1 MTDNKDDTT
10 QGDPEESV
18 ASLDVLDDA
27 EQVVAAFGGIRP
39 MASRLGV
46 AATTIQGWKSR
57 GNIPQ
62 NRREAVLEAAK
73 ADGID
78 LSAAVERPIDDASEE
93 DASAIVEMAVP
104 VQAPPPQAQKSNN
117 GIAWLA
123 LLIAVGTGAAVLT
136 QPKWT
141 PFVFGEV
148 PAAVPSGFE
157 ARITALE
164 SKPSVP
170 DMSRRVVAA
179 EQVLNELRAREPVLA
194 APDLTPRL
202 NALSMRLDGL
212 TQTLETARAEGR
224 AAVDVRASDIAAL
237 REAFDT
243 LSSKVEKA
251 AVDTAAANAQGSA
264 IVLAV
269 GALEVALDGG
279 LPYQDALDAIERL
292 APPGDKRLMEPV
304 GVLKPNAEKGIPT
317 RTQLTRRLSVLASTR
332 GTPLWSAEGESWTD
346 KMLQKIDTV
355 VAIRRVDDSADSRAQ
370 SDLLLRAADAR
381 DLPEAIAV
389 MEDATGAG
397 ADWVRDAQN
406 RIAAEQALA
415 AMRLRAIVR
424 LRETVESSDR

>member
-10 QGDPEESV
+10 QDEPDELV
-18 ASLDVLDDA
+18 ASHEILDNA

-39 MASRLGV
+39 MAARLGV

-62 NRREAVLEAAK
+62 NRREAVLEAAN

-78 LSAAVERPIDDASEE
+78 LSAAVQVPTE
-93 DASAIVEMAVP
+93 DAPEEAAPAIAELASPVP
-104 VQAPPPQAQKSNN
+104 APPPPVQKSNS

-123 LLIAVGTGAAVLT
+123 LLVAVGTGAAVLT

-141 PFVFGEV
+141 PFVFGES
-148 PAAVPSGFE
+148 PAAVPSGLE

-202 NALSMRLDGL
+202 NALSARLEAL
-212 TQTLETARAEGR
+212 TQTLESTRTEGR
-224 AAVDVRASDIAAL
+224 AAIDVRASDIATLQA
-237 REAFDT
+237 AFET
-243 LSSKVEKA
+243 LAAKVEKA
-251 AVDTAAANAQGSA
+251 DVETTAANAKGSA

-269 GALEVALDGG
+269 GALEVALDSG
-279 LPYQDALDAIERL
+279 LPYVDAIGAIERL
-292 APPGDKRLMEPV
+292 APPDDKKLMELV
-304 GVLKPNAEKGIPT
+304 GVLKPNAEEGIPT
-317 RTQLTRRLSVLASTR
+317 RPQLTRRLSALAASR

-370 SDLLLRAADAR
+370 ADLLVRAAAAS
-381 DLPEAIAV
+381 DLPEAIAAL
-389 MEDATGAG
+389 EGATGAG
-397 ADWVRDAQN
+397 ADWARDAQN

-415 AMRLRAIVR
+415 ALRLRAIER
-424 LRETVESSDR
+424 LRATAESSDR

>member
-10 QGDPEESV
+10 QADSKEPMVSP
-18 ASLDVLDDA
+18 DILDDA

-39 MASRLGV
+39 MAARLGV

-78 LSAAVERPIDDASEE
+78 LSAPVDAPIDDAPEE
-93 DASAIVEMAVP
+93 AAPAIAEMAVP
-104 VQAPPPQAQKSNN
+104 VQAPPPPAQKSNS

-123 LLIAVGTGAAVLT
+123 LLVAVGTGAAVLT
-136 QPKWT
+136 QPHWT
-141 PFVFGEV
+141 PLVFGEV
-148 PAAVPSGFE
+148 PTAVPSGLE

-212 TQTLETARAEGR
+212 TQTLESARTEGR
-224 AAVDVRASDIAAL
+224 AATDVRASDIAAL
-237 REAFDT
+237 REAFDA
-243 LSSKVEKA
+243 LSTKVEEA

-269 GALEVALDGG
+269 GALDVLLDGG
-279 LPYQDALDAIERL
+279 LPYQDALDAIEGL
-292 APPGDKRLMEPV
+292 APPGDNKLMEPV
-304 GVLKPNAEKGIPT
+304 LILKPNAGKGIPT
-317 RTQLTRRLSVLASTR
+317 RTQLTRRLSGLASTR
-332 GTPLWSAEGESWTD
+332 GTPLWSAEGKSWTD

-355 VAIRRVDDSADSRAQ
+355 VAIRRVEDSADSRAQ
-370 SDLLLRAADAR
+370 SDLLLRAASAS

-389 MEDATGAG
+389 MEGATGAG

-406 RIAAEQALA
+406 RVTAEQALA
-415 AMRLRAIVR
+415 ALRLRAIAR
-424 LRETVESSDR
+424 LRETAESSDR